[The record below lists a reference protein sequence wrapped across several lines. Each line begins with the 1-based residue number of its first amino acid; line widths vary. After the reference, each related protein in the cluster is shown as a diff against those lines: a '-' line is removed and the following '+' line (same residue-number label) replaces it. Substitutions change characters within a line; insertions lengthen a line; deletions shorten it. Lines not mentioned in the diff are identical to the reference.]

1 MKLFRCS
8 ALKNIMTAPKSK
20 NAVLSETAKSEIK
33 KLAKEDVFGYQAFTG
48 NKYTK
53 KGIELES
60 EAIRLSGL
68 LRFREF
74 NKNTQ
79 RLSNDYITGECDIL
93 TDDLIIDIKCS
104 WDIGTHPFFDDDATA
119 KVKEAGYDWQMQ
131 GYMWL
136 YERELAEIDFWLLP
150 TPSHLIAGY
159 EDGNQLIDLVN
170 SIDVNKR
177 LKTVKIERDEAMIT
191 KMQEVIPHA
200 QAYYADKLQ
209 ELGV

>member
-8 ALKNIMTAPKSK
+8 ALKAIMTPPKNKSEI
-20 NAVLSETAKSEIK
+20 LSETAKSEIK
-33 KLAKEDVFGYQAFTG
+33 KLVKEDVFGYQAFTG

-53 KGIELES
+53 KGIELEN

-74 NKNTQ
+74 TKNTT
-79 RLSNDYITGECDIL
+79 RLANNYITGECDVL
-93 TDDLIIDIKCS
+93 TDDLIVDTKCS
-104 WDIGTHPFFDDDATA
+104 WDIGTHPFFDDDAVF

-177 LKTVKIERDEAMIT
+177 LKTIKIERNEAMIA

>member
-8 ALKNIMTAPKSK
+8 ALKAIMTPPKNK
-20 NAVLSETAKSEIK
+20 GEILSETAKSEIK
-33 KLAKEDVFGYQAFTG
+33 KLVKEDAFGYQAFTG

-53 KGIELES
+53 KGVELEN

-68 LRFREF
+68 MRFREF
-74 NKNTQ
+74 TKNTT
-79 RLSNDYITGECDIL
+79 RLANDCITGECDIL

-104 WDIGTHPFFDDDATA
+104 WDIGTHPFFDEDAHA
-119 KVKEAGYDWQMQ
+119 KIKDAGYDWQMQ

-136 YERELAEIDFWLLP
+136 YDRQFAEIDFWLLP
-150 TPSHLIAGY
+150 TPSHLIASY
-159 EDGNQLIDLVN
+159 EDDSQLIDVVN
-170 SIDVNKR
+170 SIDVSKR
-177 LKTVKIERDEAMIT
+177 LKTVKIERDEAMIA